1 MNWCRRYSF
10 TRCNPG
16 RVHTKQKQVVTL
28 HLDVGPNIM
37 LVRNR
42 LNSTDDEPI
51 FSHLPPS
58 R

>member
-1 MNWCRRYSF
+1 MQ
-10 TRCNPG
+10 PG
-16 RVHTKQKQVVTL
+16 QSTKQKQVVTL
-28 HLDVGPNIM
+28 HLDVGPNFK